1 VNVYGVYDPYAHLK
15 PWKYAKDSEEYKAWR
30 QWKRHF
36 GKGQNKGGKERN
48 GRRERS
54 NNMFH
59 NPANQAPATP
69 VITLTPEEFETNAKL
84 AQSRSAEI
92 SSLCDVPHIS
102 EVKVCSGND
111 RYILVDLKGPEGTVY
126 ENGIYV
132 VEIFMGAMYPSSYPQ
147 VRFATRIVNPH
158 VDILGRINFP
168 EPLPH
173 PDKPTLKGLVR
184 WIREKVMMAE
194 IPEEKMKEAK
204 DANWKYGELNSTEDQ
219 LDPDDP
225 VRNWGPAR
233 VSEILCISN
242 EDLKNYVEFFK
253 RLEFQS
259 DEHKSTV
266 KGFKLISKDQ
276 DNGGGGSSQSAG
288 GKSNE
293 KSSSSILGKWSK
305 GATVDEDQPD
315 EAAAL
320 QFQPQNAEE
329 ALYAARS
336 KPSAPLNYSE
346 HSFLTLSHAIS
357 QTTLNA
363 ITKTMGFTKMTVEQC
378 QMLPAV
384 LEGKDILVRSNTGT
398 GKTISFL
405 IPCIERAS
413 MFLATPRSTEMSAL
427 IVSPTRELASQI
439 GDMAQ
444 QLLFFNDKITIDIF
458 MGGKNINSEVARCEK
473 TYPTILIVTPGRM
486 LDHLERD
493 VGKLKLQLASLNT
506 LVLDESDQLLAAGF
520 LPSIETIL
528 SHVPMKSQELQSM
541 MFSATVPPSLHGV
554 VSSTL
559 KTDGYFLDA
568 DKTKTKWG
576 LSQFNDEAN
585 TLLSKS
591 STSTDP
597 KTENIGVAMK
607 RAAKIASEEREV
619 DRKGS
624 NLVECGS
631 QSVSQQTLTNFKD
644 IVGPSIVQYHV
655 ICPLERQALM
665 LKRILGLA
673 TARKNYKVIVFFQTA
688 RATAY
693 FVSVMYEMHHVDVLE
708 MHSRKSQPHRAH
720 VSHKFKSETNQ
731 ILFTSDVSARGVDY
745 PNVTCCIQVGLPQ
758 NLENYIHRC
767 GRSGR
772 GVQGGLSIVLLST
785 FEQVFLK
792 ELEEQGIL
800 VPKLNISFGEGDN
813 IVKKLDAPAEFIQSK
828 ELLNRAKLHYQA
840 WIGYYCSH
848 IRRLKLE
855 KADIVQ
861 LSLKYSESV
870 LLLKEIPSI
879 RASTA
884 EKMGVKGIEG
894 IRIEEQQQGENR
906 R

>member
-1 VNVYGVYDPYAHLK
+1 M
-15 PWKYAKDSEEYKAWR
+15 R
-30 QWKRHF
+30 
-36 GKGQNKGGKERN
+36 
-48 GRRERS
+48 
-54 NNMFH
+54 
-59 NPANQAPATP
+59 
-69 VITLTPEEFETNAKL
+69 
-84 AQSRSAEI
+84 
-92 SSLCDVPHIS
+92 
-102 EVKVCSGND
+102 
-111 RYILVDLKGPEGTVY
+111 
-126 ENGIYV
+126 
-132 VEIFMGAMYPSSYPQ
+132 
-147 VRFATRIVNPH
+147 
-158 VDILGRINFP
+158 
-168 EPLPH
+168 
-173 PDKPTLKGLVR
+173 
-184 WIREKVMMAE
+184 
-194 IPEEKMKEAK
+194 
-204 DANWKYGELNSTEDQ
+204 
-219 LDPDDP
+219 
-225 VRNWGPAR
+225 
-233 VSEILCISN
+233 
-242 EDLKNYVEFFK
+242 
-253 RLEFQS
+253 
-259 DEHKSTV
+259 
-266 KGFKLISKDQ
+266 
-276 DNGGGGSSQSAG
+276 
-288 GKSNE
+288 
-293 KSSSSILGKWSK
+293 
-305 GATVDEDQPD
+305 
-315 EAAAL
+315 
-320 QFQPQNAEE
+320 
-329 ALYAARS
+329 
-336 KPSAPLNYSE
+336 
-346 HSFLTLSHAIS
+346 
-357 QTTLNA
+357 
-363 ITKTMGFTKMTVEQC
+363 FTKMTVEQC

-413 MFLATPRSTEMSAL
+413 MFLMTPRSTQMSAL
-427 IVSPTRELASQI
+427 IISPTRELASQI

-444 QLLFFNDKITIDIF
+444 QLLFFNDQITIDIF
-458 MGGKNINSEVARCEK
+458 MGGKNINSEVARCNN

-493 VGKLKLQLASLNT
+493 VGELKLQLASLNT

-528 SHVPMKSQELQSM
+528 SHVPMKSQDLQSM

-559 KTDGYFLDA
+559 KNDGYFLDA

-591 STSTDP
+591 SKSTDAT
-597 KTENIGVAMK
+597 TENIGVAMR
-607 RAAKIASEEREV
+607 RAAKIASEDLKAEKKRNGEG
-619 DRKGS
+619 DPGTPT
-624 NLVECGS
+624 
-631 QSVSQQTLTNFKD
+631 VSQATLTNFKD

-655 ICPLERQALM
+655 ICELEYQAIM

-693 FVSVMYEMHHVDVLE
+693 FVSIMYEMHNVDVLE

-720 VSHKFKSETNQ
+720 VSHKFKSESNQ
-731 ILFTSDVSARGVDY
+731 VLFTSDVSARGVDY

-792 ELEEQGIL
+792 ELGEQRIE
-800 VPKLNISFGEGDN
+800 VPRLDINFGEN
-813 IVKKLDAPAEFIQSK
+813 EHIANKLKPSSEFVQSK

-848 IRRLKLE
+848 IRRLKLD
-855 KADIVQ
+855 KVDIVQ
-861 LSLKYSESV
+861 LSLKYSAGV

-884 EKMGVKGIEG
+884 EKMGVKGIPGINIEMPVEG
-894 IRIEEQQQGENR
+894 DRKETKQARKTNSYANDDVNNDNHDDRDNINNHDNTTNNT
-906 R
+906 